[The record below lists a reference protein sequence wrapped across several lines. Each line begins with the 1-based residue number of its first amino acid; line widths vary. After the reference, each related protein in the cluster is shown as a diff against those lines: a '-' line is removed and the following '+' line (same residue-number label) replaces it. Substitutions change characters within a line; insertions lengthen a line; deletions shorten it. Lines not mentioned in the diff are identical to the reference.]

1 MTDEMDDLDWRGRK
15 AGVIPTPDEFVPFAQ
30 ELHAE
35 SDRGM
40 ALSGTA
46 YLDDRLGQLI
56 ETYLT
61 SNTNPQ
67 KLLWDASSPLS
78 TFSARI
84 LLAHALGLINDKER
98 DQLNMLRKVRNL
110 FAHDFRQKM
119 DDRVVVD
126 TMANF
131 REIKDLRDVEG
142 QRFPDIVFAETVR
155 DRFFLAVMRLAH
167 QLDVRKWVIED
178 EALRLQPVDWRDHYF

>member
-1 MTDEMDDLDWRGRK
+1 MGDGNTDWRDEK
-15 AGVIPTPDEFVPFAQ
+15 AGLIPTPGDFVPFAQ

-46 YLDDRLGQLI
+46 YLDDRLAKLI

-61 SNTNPQ
+61 AGANGS
-67 KLLWDASSPLS
+67 KLIWESTSPLG
-78 TFSARI
+78 TFSPRI
-84 LLAHALGLINDKER
+84 AMAHALGVISDKER
-98 DQLNMLRKVRNL
+98 DHLNMLRKIRNL
-110 FAHDFRQKM
+110 FAHDYRQKM
-119 DDRVVVD
+119 DDPVVVG
-126 TMANF
+126 TMGNF
-131 REIKDLRDVEG
+131 KEIKDFRDVEG
-142 QRFPDIVFAETVR
+142 QMLPDIVFAETPR

-178 EALRLQPVDWRDHYF
+178 QEMRLQPVDWREHYF

>member
-1 MTDEMDDLDWRGRK
+1 MADEDHKLDWRART
-15 AGVIPTPDEFVPFAQ
+15 AEVIPTPDDFVPFAQ

-46 YLDDRLGQLI
+46 YLDDRLGKLI
-56 ETYLT
+56 EIYLT
-61 SNTNPQ
+61 PKTNSA
-67 KLLWDASSPLS
+67 KLIWESTSPLG

-84 LLAHALGLINDKER
+84 AMAHALGLITSDER
-98 DQLNMLRKVRNL
+98 DHLNMLRKIRNL
-110 FAHDFRQKM
+110 FARNFRQKM
-119 DDRVVVD
+119 DDPGVVG
-126 TMANF
+126 TMGNF
-131 REIKDLRDVEG
+131 REVATVRDVEG
-142 QRFPDIVFAETVR
+142 EMLPHIVFAETPR

-178 EALRLQPVDWRDHYF
+178 EAMRLPPIEWHEHYL